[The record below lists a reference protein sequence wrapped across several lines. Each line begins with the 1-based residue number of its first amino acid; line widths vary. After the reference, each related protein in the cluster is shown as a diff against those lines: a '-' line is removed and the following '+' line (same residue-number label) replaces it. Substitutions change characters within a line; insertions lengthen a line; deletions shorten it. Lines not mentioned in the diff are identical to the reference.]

1 MLVHSRETYSVK
13 KGSEWM
19 LHNPQQEHSGRI
31 NLDTAFLQYFSCLF
45 RGIVT
50 KSLLPACLSLMLVFM
65 TVTSSAQPVP
75 LTPQPVALT
84 PPQLDQ
90 LVARIALY
98 PDPLLAQILTAS
110 TYWSEI
116 PEAAIWARQHSYLK
130 GDALAAA
137 IQVDHLQWDPSIL
150 ALLPFPSVLDMMA
163 RDPAWTEQLGNAVLT
178 QDADVMDAVQRMRQL
193 AWSYGYLRPNAYIN
207 VLSSG
212 GYIQILPVNP
222 NLIYVPYYDP
232 LVVFAPPPPGF
243 ALASAIR
250 FGPGITIGAVFGGW
264 GWWLGSGFLWPSHT
278 ILIDRRPW
286 LRVWANRFGYVH
298 PYVHPWVRPLGPR
311 VERHRLRR

>member
-1 MLVHSRETYSVK
+1 M
-13 KGSEWM
+13 
-19 LHNPQQEHSGRI
+19 
-31 NLDTAFLQYFSCLF
+31 
-45 RGIVT
+45 
-50 KSLLPACLSLMLVFM
+50 
-65 TVTSSAQPVP
+65 P
-75 LTPQPVALT
+75 LTPQPGPLT

-98 PDPLLAQILTAS
+98 PDPLLAQTLTAS
-110 TYWSEI
+110 TYWDEI
-116 PEAAIWARQHSYLK
+116 PEAAIWAHQHSYLR
-130 GDALAAA
+130 GDALARA

-150 ALLPFPSVLDMMA
+150 ALLPFPSVLDTLA
-163 RDPAWTEQLGNAVLT
+163 SDPAWTGQLGTAVLT
-178 QDADVMDAVQRMRQL
+178 EGPEVMDAVQRMRQL

-207 VLSSG
+207 VLWSG

-222 NLIYVPYYDP
+222 NVIYVPYYDP